1 VPSTAASEGERDGKH
16 RLNKFL
22 TRRNKSYGGKSRW
35 TLAFWQWLD
44 ELTFEHEA
52 DRFTFEHYVA
62 VLKHLAEQIK
72 ALDTKI
78 EALSK
83 TEPYEMPVAKLR
95 CFRGIDTTSAMI
107 LVTELHGFERFESAP
122 QLMAF
127 VGLTPSEY
135 SSAGKRQQG
144 SITKTGNAHVRRILV
159 EVAWNY
165 RHAPRVGVKLRER
178 RARQSPRTI
187 ETADK
192 AMRRLYARWRKM
204 DERRMPS
211 QKIVVAAARELMGFI
226 WAALAE
232 PPNKSEAPPPAKIYK
247 LATNSK

>member
-1 VPSTAASEGERDGKH
+1 MRQEPVMSISTTFIG
-16 RLNKFL
+16 
-22 TRRNKSYGGKSRW
+22 
-35 TLAFWQWLD
+35 LD
-44 ELTFEHEA
+44 AH
-52 DRFTFEHYVA
+52 
-62 VLKHLAEQIK
+62 
-72 ALDTKI
+72 
-78 EALSK
+78 
-83 TEPYEMPVAKLR
+83 
-95 CFRGIDTTSAMI
+95 
-107 LVTELHGFERFESAP
+107 ELHGFERFESAP

-144 SITKTGNAHVRRILV
+144 SITKTGNTHVRRILV

-165 RHAPRVGVKLRER
+165 RHAPRVGAQLRKR

-204 DERRMPS
+204 DERRKPS

-232 PPNKSEAPPPAKIYK
+232 PPNTSEVSPPRKVYK
-247 LATNSK
+247 LATKAR